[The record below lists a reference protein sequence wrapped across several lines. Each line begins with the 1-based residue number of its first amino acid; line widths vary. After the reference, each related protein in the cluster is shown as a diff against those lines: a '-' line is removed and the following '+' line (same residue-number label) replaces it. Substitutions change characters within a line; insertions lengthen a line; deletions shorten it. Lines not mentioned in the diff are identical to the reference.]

1 MYVLIVCLHKGLE
14 LTLGQSLVMRML
26 IVFALP
32 WTTLQICALKIP
44 RNCCIFEI
52 PWKVVFF
59 AILLHWFKCTNY
71 SLYDINKYFQKH
83 NWKYH
88 SSAVFGTVIKCPK
101 GTRSTWETLHHKKLY
116 FWQSIYLEIGFN
128 LITW

>member
-1 MYVLIVCLHKGLE
+1 MVLSVNKFIFNIISTYFCGGFKSVRKKSMYVLIVCLHKGLE

-52 PWKVVFF
+52 P
-59 AILLHWFKCTNY
+59 
-71 SLYDINKYFQKH
+71 
-83 NWKYH
+83 
-88 SSAVFGTVIKCPK
+88 
-101 GTRSTWETLHHKKLY
+101 
-116 FWQSIYLEIGFN
+116 
-128 LITW
+128 